1 MKVKHSIPCPDCGAE
16 SGVIDVRPIVTVGA
30 TRRRREC
37 LACHKRFTTYEQVAE
52 EIERHVA
59 DDEEVEEREV

>member
-16 SGVIDVRPIVTVGA
+16 SSVIDTRPVESENA

-37 LACHKRFTTYEQVAE
+37 LACLKRFTTKETIVD
-52 EIERHVA
+52 EIERHVP
-59 DDEEVEEREV
+59 DEETEEMER